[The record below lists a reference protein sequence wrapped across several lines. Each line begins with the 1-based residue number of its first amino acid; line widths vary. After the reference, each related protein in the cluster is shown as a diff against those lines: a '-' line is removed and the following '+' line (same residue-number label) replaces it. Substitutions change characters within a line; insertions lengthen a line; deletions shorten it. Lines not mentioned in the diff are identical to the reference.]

1 MSSKGDTMFTLRG
14 MKIVVALD
22 SMCPNGDDL
31 TELVPITEYYQMTT
45 QEIADANLEMIRNE
59 RNALLAETD
68 WASGEDVPQAIK
80 DTWFPYRQ
88 ALRDITNTYST
99 LDDVVWPE
107 KPA

>member
-1 MSSKGDTMFTLRG
+1 MFTLRG

-45 QEIADANLEMIRNE
+45 QEIADANIEMIRNE

>member
-1 MSSKGDTMFTLRG
+1 MFTLRG
-14 MKIVVALD
+14 MKIVAALN

-31 TELVPITEYYQMTT
+31 TELVPITEYYQMTA

-59 RNALLAETD
+59 RNALLVETD
-68 WASGEDVPQAIK
+68 WVSGEDVPQAIK